1 MNKSLL
7 VKNFLL
13 MCYAMAVTGWAEI
26 RVREM
31 EHLDSF
37 YKESGAI
44 NFPNENRIGIL
55 PVKLIGYAK
64 ELPSEEN
71 YTNAAKAIASQISMM
86 TSNSTQ
92 LLETVPPEKIGKKA
106 MDADIL
112 AEWVK
117 QNYDSKGIRTVLFV
131 TLNLRP
137 GSAPLIVRH
146 LGVPVGY
153 SQNQSTIWVTAIPV
167 LRAMVFDVELG
178 LPIGVIEE
186 NIPYVGE
193 NISSYIKGEH
203 APMLK
208 NKLAE
213 EVDRMVLGSAAYLA
227 VECAVNRLIF
237 QRPRISIVS
246 MDKKQVTLA
255 AGTNFCVNDKCHFLM
270 LGGSEAQWS
279 VMGRLKIEEI
289 GAESVVCSYSTFNNK
304 MDTTI
309 APSFAIPIMKDRI
322 SLVEVQEKRAHMS
335 W

>member
-1 MNKSLL
+1 MNKSRIIQ
-7 VKNFLL
+7 NFLL
-13 MCYAMAVTGWAEI
+13 MCYAMAVTGYAEI
-26 RVREM
+26 RVRQM

-44 NFPNENRIGIL
+44 NFANENRIGIL

-71 YTNAAKAIASQISMM
+71 YTNTAKAIASQISMM
-86 TSNSTQ
+86 TSNPTE
-92 LLETVPPEKIGKKA
+92 LLEMVPPEKIGKKA
-106 MDADIL
+106 MDAEML
-112 AEWVK
+112 AEWIK
-117 QNYDSKGIRTVLFV
+117 QNYDSKGIRTALFV

-137 GSAPLIVRH
+137 GSAPLIIRH

-167 LRAMVFDVELG
+167 LRAVVFDVELG

-186 NIPYVGE
+186 KIPYVGE
-193 NISSYIKGEH
+193 NISSFIKGEY
-203 APMLK
+203 APLLK

-213 EVDRMVLGSAAYLA
+213 QVDQMVLGSAAYLA

-237 QRPRISIVS
+237 QRPRIGIVS

-255 AGTNFCVNDKCHFLM
+255 AGTNLCVNDKCHFLM

-279 VMGRLKIEEI
+279 VVGRLTTKEI
-289 GAESVVCSYSTFNNK
+289 GDESVICSYSTFNNK
-304 MDTTI
+304 MNATV

-322 SLVEVQEKRAHMS
+322 SLVEEQKKRAHMP